1 MQILISEKLEYTLE
15 ELVESNDVEEDEW
28 LSILFQICF
37 GLAVAQKN
45 HNFVHNDLH
54 ISNIMFKKTDIE
66 YLYYRVNKKYFK
78 IPTFGKITKI
88 IDFGRA
94 TFEFEGNLYFSSVFD
109 EEGDAEGQYDYPENN
124 SLKGCKHKPNP
135 SFDLCRLGTTII
147 EHITH
152 ENIFKLVN
160 EWLISKNGGNFI
172 YEEDDFDLYINI
184 AHNARNA
191 IPKKQLNKNIFKKFI
206 VNKNTIMN
214 LNYIY
219 SL

>member
-15 ELVESNDVEEDEW
+15 ELVESNEVEEDEW
-28 LSILFQICF
+28 LYFIPNMFWTS
-37 GLAVAQKN
+37 VAQKN

-66 YLYYRVNKKYFK
+66 YLYYKVNKKYFK

-124 SLKGCKHKPNP
+124 SLKG
-135 SFDLCRLGTTII
+135 
-147 EHITH
+147 
-152 ENIFKLVN
+152 
-160 EWLISKNGGNFI
+160 
-172 YEEDDFDLYINI
+172 
-184 AHNARNA
+184 
-191 IPKKQLNKNIFKKFI
+191 
-206 VNKNTIMN
+206 M
-214 LNYIY
+214 
-219 SL
+219 